1 MHYQKIYNS
10 PLGQMTLISDGE
22 YLTGLIFSNSSDSHK
37 FKEKNIPKDLP
48 IFDETIKW
56 LDIYFSG
63 ENPTFTPKY
72 KLENI
77 SDFTKEVI
85 EYIKPIPYG
94 EVITYGDIANEIAK
108 KKHINKMSSQ
118 AVGGA
123 VGRNPICLIIPCH
136 RVVGQNK
143 QLTGYGGGIDNKIK
157 LLELEKV
164 DVQNYKLPK
173 KRKTNE

>member
-1 MHYQKIYNS
+1 
-10 PLGQMTLISDGE
+10 MTLISDGE
-22 YLTGLIFSNSSDSHK
+22 YLTGLIFSNSPYSNK
-37 FKEKNIPKDLP
+37 FIEKNITKDLP
-48 IFDETIKW
+48 IFDDTIKW
-56 LDIYFSG
+56 LDIYFSVK
-63 ENPTFTPKY
+63 NPNFTPKY

-77 SDFTKEVI
+77 SDTREVI

-94 EVITYGDIANEIAK
+94 EVITYGDIANKIVK

-143 QLTGYGGGIDNKIK
+143 QLTGYGGGIANKIK
-157 LLELEKV
+157 LLELEKI
-164 DVQNYKLPK
+164 DIQNYKLPK
-173 KRKTNE
+173 KRKNK

>member
-1 MHYQKIYNS
+1 MHYQKIHNS

-22 YLTGLIFSNSSDSHK
+22 YLTGLIFSNSPESNK
-37 FKEKNIPKDLP
+37 FIENNINKDLP
-48 IFDETIKW
+48 IFDNTIKW

-63 ENPTFTPKY
+63 KNPNFTPKY

-77 SDFTKEVI
+77 SDFTREVI

-94 EVITYGDIANEIAK
+94 EVITYGDIANKIAK

-143 QLTGYGGGIDNKIK
+143 QLTGYGGGIANKIK
-157 LLELEKV
+157 LLELEKI
-164 DVQNYKLPK
+164 DIQNYKLPK
-173 KRKTNE
+173 KRKNK